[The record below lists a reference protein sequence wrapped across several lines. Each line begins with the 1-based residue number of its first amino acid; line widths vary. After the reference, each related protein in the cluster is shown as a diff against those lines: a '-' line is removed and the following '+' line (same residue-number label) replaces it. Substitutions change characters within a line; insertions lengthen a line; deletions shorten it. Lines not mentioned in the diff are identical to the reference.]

1 MKLVKIPLPTFKKGG
16 EKIPDLIPSSLP
28 FIKGDSE
35 GFCKGNKEIPPAPL
49 YKRGG

>member
-28 FIKGDSE
+28 FIKGDLE
-35 GFCKGNKEIPPAPL
+35 GFLVI
-49 YKRGG
+49 